1 MNKAELQPV
10 LLIEDEKT
18 DVILISEAFERAG
31 VQNPI
36 LSVSHGDEA
45 LALLE
50 GVGKY
55 KDRTKYPLP
64 AFILLD
70 LKIPG
75 MHGLQLL
82 KWIRSRKDLRVI
94 PVVILTNSADPTDI
108 KSAYEAG
115 ANSYLLKPGDR
126 KEIWR
131 IVELIQNYWL
141 GHNVTPPLVLRVGN
155 S

>member
-10 LLIEDEKT
+10 LLIEDEKS
-18 DVILISEAFERAG
+18 DVILIREAFERAG

-36 LSVSHGDEA
+36 LSVSHGDDA
-45 LALLE
+45 LAWLE
-50 GVGKY
+50 GVGEY

-70 LKIPG
+70 LKLPG

-82 KWIRSRKDLRVI
+82 KWKRTRRNLRLI
-94 PVVILTNSADPTDI
+94 PVVVLTSSADPTDI

-115 ANSYLLKPGDR
+115 ANSYLLKPADR

-131 IVELIQNYWL
+131 VVEIIQNYWL
-141 GHNVTPPLVLRVGN
+141 AHNVTPPLVMHAGN

>member
-50 GVGKY
+50 GVGEY

>member
-18 DVILISEAFERAG
+18 DVFLIRDAFERAG
-31 VQNPI
+31 VENPL
-36 LSVSHGDEA
+36 LSVSHGDDA
-45 LALLE
+45 LAWLE
-50 GVGKY
+50 GVGDY
-55 KDRTKYPLP
+55 KDRAKYPLP

-70 LKIPG
+70 LKLPG

-82 KWIRSRKDLRVI
+82 KWIRSKRELRII
-94 PVVILTNSADPTDI
+94 PVVVLTSSADPMDI

-131 IVELIQNYWL
+131 VVEIIQNYWL
-141 GHNVTPPLVLRVGN
+141 ANNVTPPLVLRASN
-155 S
+155 Q

>member
-10 LLIEDEKT
+10 LLIEDEKS

-36 LSVSHGDEA
+36 VSVSDGDKA

-50 GVGKY
+50 GVGEY

-70 LKIPG
+70 LKLPG

-82 KWIRSRKDLRVI
+82 KWIRSKKDLRLI
-94 PVVILTNSADPTDI
+94 PVVVLTNSADPTDI

-131 IVELIQNYWL
+131 VVELIQNYWL
-141 GHNVTPPLVLRVGN
+141 AHNVTPPLVLRVGN